1 MNKSYN
7 YTRMDNEFQQIIDKL
22 LIIDPKERPNINKVY
37 ELINNLNIKNINLD
51 EKYLESLDDISRNIL
66 KKIAEKLKSQNQI
79 IIIIKVKQEDIK
91 KNIYFLENDFYFRNN
106 KSKKFNDYNKE
117 IKDLNEKKVEL
128 FINGNKKENFNKYF
142 IPDKEGEYKIT
153 IIFKNKMK
161 DCRYMFRNCDN
172 IKSVDLSFFDS
183 SDVNNMSYM
192 FGKCHYLEEVNL
204 DNLVTDKVTDMS
216 YIFHNCYDLKKLN
229 FHSSFNTK
237 NVENMSF
244 MFNGCQNLS
253 EIKFSSSFIN
263 NKVTTMRSMFKEC
276 FNLKQ
281 NDLTNITAE
290 KLLDIGYMFYK
301 CTQLEKI

>member
-1 MNKSYN
+1 
-7 YTRMDNEFQQIIDKL
+7 
-22 LIIDPKERPNINKVY
+22 
-37 ELINNLNIKNINLD
+37 
-51 EKYLESLDDISRNIL
+51 
-66 KKIAEKLKSQNQI
+66 
-79 IIIIKVKQEDIK
+79 
-91 KNIYFLENDFYFRNN
+91 
-106 KSKKFNDYNKE
+106 
-117 IKDLNEKKVEL
+117 
-128 FINGNKKENFNKYF
+128 
-142 IPDKEGEYKIT
+142 
-153 IIFKNKMK
+153 
-161 DCRYMFRNCDN
+161 MFR
-172 IKSVDLSFFDS
+172 
-183 SDVNNMSYM
+183 
-192 FGKCHYLEEVNL
+192 KCHYLEEVDLN
-204 DNLVTDKVTDMS
+204 NLVTDKVTDMS